1 MAKKQLGDMNHDA
14 KVLGKPRNAILAEVK
29 TDDIDE
35 FVDALV
41 YIEEPI
47 VLEVERVEVVKL
59 GMLVPALAD
68 LIRQLGERELREI
81 ERPGLL

>member
-1 MAKKQLGDMNHDA
+1 M
-14 KVLGKPRNAILAEVK
+14 AEVK

-47 VLEVERVEVVKL
+47 VFEVERVEVVKL

-81 ERPGLL
+81 ERPGFLGVQHHLKVPEVRQAPSVPI